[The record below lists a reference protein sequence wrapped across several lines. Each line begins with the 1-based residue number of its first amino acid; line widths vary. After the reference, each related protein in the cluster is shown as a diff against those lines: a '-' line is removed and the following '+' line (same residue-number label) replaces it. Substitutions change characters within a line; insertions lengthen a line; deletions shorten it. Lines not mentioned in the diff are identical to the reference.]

1 MVQGRMVSQGGSAN
15 CVPARLRIRGKAN
28 ALTNTCPGYT
38 NPDLRHESCVGA
50 TFALL
55 ALSRIDLS
63 AATPLHIPP
72 DLYSYRA
79 YLMRWLV
86 GMAEWEGLFCCLKP
100 HFGWL
105 SGIPKHSKYIFKR
118 CRAICITLHPLVSFD
133 QFRREFGRFQWVK
146 PSSRTFAFTTPSGH

>member
-1 MVQGRMVSQGGSAN
+1 MVLQGGSAN

-86 GMAEWEGLFCCLKP
+86 IWDGRRGGPVLLPQTALRVAEWHPKALQV
-100 HFGWL
+100 HIQAV
-105 SGIPKHSKYIFKR
+105 SGNLHHPSSACFFRSIPPRVWTIS
-118 CRAICITLHPLVSFD
+118 V
-133 QFRREFGRFQWVK
+133 VK